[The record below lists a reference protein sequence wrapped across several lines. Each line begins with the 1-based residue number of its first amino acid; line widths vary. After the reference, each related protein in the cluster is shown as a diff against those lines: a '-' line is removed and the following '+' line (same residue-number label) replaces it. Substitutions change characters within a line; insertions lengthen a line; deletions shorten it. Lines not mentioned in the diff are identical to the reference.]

1 MIGMNSE
8 IRKQFLLDK
17 NTTFL
22 NHGSFG
28 ACPIPVLERC
38 QDWQREVERQPVEFF
53 QRRAPSLLNGARA
66 ALGALL
72 KVNHRDV
79 VYISNASMGM
89 NIVANSLNLKDGDEV
104 LATDHEYGAVDRTWR
119 FWGKEHGF
127 TYKQV
132 AIPFATPSEEMIEL
146 LWKGVSKKTKVIS
159 VSHISSPTAT
169 IFPVAEI
176 CRRARAEGIITVIDG
191 AHAPGQIELD
201 LGSIEPDFYVG
212 NLHKWLCAPKGCAFL
227 YADKRVQKYVKPLV
241 VSWGYEAIEPSESIF
256 LDYLEYLGTRDLSPF
271 LTTSTAIE
279 FSERHNWEKVRKD
292 CHQILVSC
300 EAEVRKITGMP
311 SLYDSSERFAQMAA
325 MKLPLGVD
333 PVYLKEQLW
342 QEFKIE
348 VPVFLWNNQPLI
360 RVSIQGYNTT
370 ADSQTLLHALK
381 MVSVPILFRQ

>member
-1 MIGMNSE
+1 MNPD
-8 IRKQFLLDK
+8 IKKQFLLDK
-17 NTTFL
+17 NVTFL

-38 QDWQREVERQPVEFF
+38 QEWQREVERQPVEFF

-66 ALGALL
+66 ALGAFL

-79 VYISNASMGM
+79 VYVSNATTGM
-89 NIVANSLNLKDGDEV
+89 NIIANSLSLKEGDEV

-119 FWGKEHGF
+119 FWGKERGF

-132 AIPFATPSEEMIEL
+132 AIPLATSREEMLEL

-169 IFPVAEI
+169 IFPVEEI

-191 AHAPGQIELD
+191 AHAPGQIELN
-201 LGSIEPDFYVG
+201 LNQIEPDFYVG

-227 YADKRVQKYVKPLV
+227 YADKRVQKFVKPLV

-256 LDYLEYLGTRDLSPF
+256 LDYLEYIGTRDLAPF
-271 LTTSTAIE
+271 LTTSAAIE
-279 FSERHNWEKVRKD
+279 FLERNNWEKVRQD
-292 CHQILVSC
+292 CHQILIDC
-300 EAEVRKITGMP
+300 EREVRKITGMP
-311 SLYDSSERFAQMAA
+311 SVYDNPDRFSQMAA
-325 MKLPLGVD
+325 IRLPLGVD
-333 PVYLKEQLW
+333 PFSFKEQLW

-348 VPVFLWNNQPLI
+348 VPVYLWNNQPLI
-360 RVSIQGYNTT
+360 RVSIQGYNSP
-370 ADSQTLLHALK
+370 ADIHKL
-381 MVSVPILFRQ
+381 VSAPILFRQEH